1 MDFKKEVSEIIA
13 KETKLN
19 KEEILQ
25 IIEIP
30 KPEFGDFAFPCFIL
44 AKEFKKSPVEISKEL
59 QNRIKLT
66 SLFKQIKA
74 IGPYLNFFVNK
85 EKFSEN
91 VLNETERKHKKLNKT
106 IVIDLS
112 SPNIA
117 KPFSIGHLRS
127 TVIGYSLYKI
137 FDYLGYKVIRDN
149 HLGDWGTQFG
159 KLIYAYKKWGKK
171 EQLKKEPIKYL
182 LELYIKFH
190 KEDEKDEDL
199 NEKAREE
206 FKKLEDKNKENVK
219 LWEEF
224 KDLSLKE
231 FDRIYSRLNVKFDT
245 YLGESFY
252 AKDIEKTVKR
262 FSKVAKESEGALVVE
277 VEDMPPCMLKKSDE
291 ASTYATRE
299 LATLFYREE
308 KYKPEKILYVVGSE
322 QTLHFKQVFS
332 AISRIDKKLAEKCFH
347 VPFGWMRL
355 REGRMST
362 REGKVIFMEDVL
374 NKGKELALKLIKEK
388 NSKLANKDEVADKIS
403 IASIV
408 YSDLSSDRILDVEF
422 DWDKMISFDGDTGP
436 YLQYALVRAGKIL
449 LKEKINKIKIEN
461 LNDFEFNLV
470 KKISLF
476 EEIVKRSAELYKSN
490 LIANYSYELA
500 REFSSFYENC
510 PVLSEKGKEKDK
522 RLMIVKS
529 FYETLKKC
537 LELLNIPVLGEM

>member
-355 REGRMST
+355 KEGRMST

-476 EEIVKRSAELYKSN
+476 EEIVKRSAELYKS
-490 LIANYSYELA
+490 
-500 REFSSFYENC
+500 
-510 PVLSEKGKEKDK
+510 
-522 RLMIVKS
+522 
-529 FYETLKKC
+529 
-537 LELLNIPVLGEM
+537 

>member
-355 REGRMST
+355 KEGRMST

>member
-355 REGRMST
+355 KEGRMST

-388 NSKLANKDEVADKIS
+388 NSQLANKDEVADKIS

>member
-1 MDFKKEVSEIIA
+1 
-13 KETKLN
+13 
-19 KEEILQ
+19 
-25 IIEIP
+25 
-30 KPEFGDFAFPCFIL
+30 
-44 AKEFKKSPVEISKEL
+44 
-59 QNRIKLT
+59 
-66 SLFKQIKA
+66 
-74 IGPYLNFFVNK
+74 
-85 EKFSEN
+85 
-91 VLNETERKHKKLNKT
+91 
-106 IVIDLS
+106 
-112 SPNIA
+112 
-117 KPFSIGHLRS
+117 
-127 TVIGYSLYKI
+127 
-137 FDYLGYKVIRDN
+137 
-149 HLGDWGTQFG
+149 
-159 KLIYAYKKWGKK
+159 
-171 EQLKKEPIKYL
+171 
-182 LELYIKFH
+182 
-190 KEDEKDEDL
+190 
-199 NEKAREE
+199 
-206 FKKLEDKNKENVK
+206 
-219 LWEEF
+219 
-224 KDLSLKE
+224 
-231 FDRIYSRLNVKFDT
+231 
-245 YLGESFY
+245 
-252 AKDIEKTVKR
+252 
-262 FSKVAKESEGALVVE
+262 
-277 VEDMPPCMLKKSDE
+277 MPPCMLKKSDE

-355 REGRMST
+355 KEGRMST